1 MNIEHQ
7 MLNTIRKYNMLKG
20 ASNLVVGVS
29 SGVDSMV
36 LIFILNKLK
45 NELKINLTVA
55 HLNHMLRGKQ
65 ADLDEEFVK
74 DYCKKNNIN
83 FVSKRVDINS
93 KAKRAKLGIEECA
106 RNERYDFFN
115 SIFKDED
122 YKIATAHNLSENA
135 ETVIFNLARGCY
147 KKGLC
152 GIPAK
157 RDNIIRPLIEVSK
170 EQIINYAKANKIKY
184 REDQSNFSLDYNR
197 NKIRHKVI
205 PVLKQINPNFEHTLL
220 NLKDSLQQEED
231 FFEHKALEIERTSK
245 KDNGFDVNIIKTF
258 EKPIRFYFI
267 KKIID
272 EKNLSK
278 KLLNLIDEIIIS
290 GFGAV
295 QVEKNKILSV
305 KNGLLKI
312 NYPYKNLDIDTNF
325 SLKFKPGEI
334 KTGDERTFEVIVL
347 QEREIQKIK
356 ETDKKLFKNL
366 INYDII
372 GGTTVF
378 RYRKNGDV
386 FKQAGKKPITKT
398 YKKLMQEN
406 HIGLEARNR
415 LLVLSDE
422 NKILWIENIGASYY
436 AKLSNNSKKAI
447 FIKRKEQ

>member
-7 MLNTIRKYNMLKG
+7 ILNTIHKYKMLQQG
-20 ASNLVVGVS
+20 SNLIVGVS
-29 SGVDSMV
+29 AGVDSMV
-36 LIFILNKLK
+36 LIFILNKFK

-74 DYCKKNNIN
+74 DYCKKNSIS
-83 FVSKRVDINS
+83 FISKKVDIKS
-93 KAKRAKLGIEECA
+93 KAKEAKLGIEECA
-106 RNERYDFFN
+106 RGERYKFFN
-115 SIFKDED
+115 SIFKGED

-170 EQIINYAKANKIKY
+170 EQIINYARVNNIKY

-205 PVLKQINPNFEHTLL
+205 PVLKEINPKFEDTLL
-220 NLKDSLQQEED
+220 NLKDSLQMEET
-231 FFEHKALEIERTSK
+231 FFKHKALEIERISK
-245 KDNGFDVNIIKTF
+245 REVGFDVNIIKTF
-258 EKPIRFYFI
+258 EKPIRLYFI
-267 KKIID
+267 KKIIVG
-272 EKNLSK
+272 KNMSK
-278 KLLNLIDEIIIS
+278 KLLNLVDEIIVN
-290 GFGAV
+290 GHGTV
-295 QVEKNKILSV
+295 QVEKNKVLEV
-305 KNGLLKI
+305 KNNLLKI
-312 NYPYKNLDIDTNF
+312 NCAKEKPKINPNF
-325 SLKFKPGEI
+325 KLGFKLGKIKISNENTYEVKLLNEDEI
-334 KTGDERTFEVIVL
+334 KKI
-347 QEREIQKIK
+347 RENNKN
-356 ETDKKLFKNL
+356 LFKNL

-372 GGTTVF
+372 GGTTIF

-386 FKQAGKKPITKT
+386 FKQAGKTPLTKT

-406 HIGLEARNR
+406 SISLEARNR
-415 LLVLSDE
+415 LLVLSNGD
-422 NKILWIENIGASYY
+422 KILWIENIGASYY
-436 AKLSNNSKKAI
+436 AKLSNKSKKAI